1 MRALGFDVRLEPVMV
16 RHWVRGREES
26 ELVRYPGQVTG
37 TTQKILVTALGNTVA
52 TPASGITAP
61 ILVMD
66 NFEQLE
72 QVPDADVK
80 SKIVV
85 FNYRFDHFAA
95 EAGRWEQA
103 YAAAVSVPEQR
114 T

>member
-1 MRALGFDVRLEPVMV
+1 
-16 RHWVRGREES
+16 
-26 ELVRYPGQVTG
+26 
-37 TTQKILVTALGNTVA
+37 
-52 TPASGITAP
+52 
-61 ILVMD
+61 MD